1 MGSAAAYHLAAS
13 GKRLLGLDRFAP
25 PHDFGSSHGLT
36 RIIREAYF
44 EHPTY
49 VPLVQRAYELWADLE
64 KQSGRKLFLQTGGVM
79 VGLPDGALVRGAKR
93 SAEEHKLAHQI
104 LSSAELQRRF
114 PAFHPAANMVGV
126 WEPRAGILFPE
137 LGIRTHLELAEKNGA
152 LLQFGD
158 PVLRWQAHDGGVGVV
173 TRDSVYTA
181 SRLLLSA
188 GAWLSS
194 LVPDLRLP
202 LSIERQVLFWFEPL
216 SQPEQFEPQRCPIH
230 IWEYES
236 GRYFYGL
243 PDLGDGIKAA
253 LHHQGENTQPDTI
266 RRDVDDEETE
276 LVRNLLRRF
285 LPGADGPLK
294 SAVVCMYTNT
304 SDEHFI
310 LDYHPVHRQVLI
322 ASPCSGHGFKFSPVI
337 GEIAAALLND
347 KESPFDLNLFKLDRF
362 GSK

>member
-158 PVLRWQAHDGGVGVV
+158 PVLRWQAHDGGVRVV

-253 LHHQGENTQPDTI
+253 LHHQGENTQPDAI

-347 KESPFDLNLFKLDRF
+347 KESPFDLSLFKLDRF